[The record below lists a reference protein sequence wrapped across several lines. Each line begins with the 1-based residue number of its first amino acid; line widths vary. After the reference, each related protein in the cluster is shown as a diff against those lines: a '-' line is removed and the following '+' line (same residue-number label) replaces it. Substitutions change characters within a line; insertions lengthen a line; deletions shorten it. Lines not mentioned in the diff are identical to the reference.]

1 MLASQKEAPEN
12 TKVQDDI
19 RLWKRLG
26 PGRSFSGHE
35 RDRLFTRLVPG
46 KALVDT
52 AGISGIDLVGDGRS
66 AVYADFDGDGDLDLL
81 VRQIQLPKLSLFRND
96 GPTGGSIEV
105 RASGKAMG
113 LNATVTAKIGE
124 RTFVRQVLA
133 GTGFL
138 SQKPLPIHV
147 GLGGAAKVDSVEVKF
162 LSGKVVKAVDVPA
175 GTLVIAKED
184 AEVAEVKPRSAP
196 RAFGIDPPNDD
207 MRQAIGT
214 ASAMSGALSEAATK
228 ALGEKLARSAQAKP
242 LLVNLWAP
250 WCKPCAKEMP
260 SLDAWAKAHP
270 EVEVVGLS
278 VDGTD
283 EEVAKAAQK
292 LGASFPVGAFAP
304 GAAAKLNLDAALPA
318 SFWFGPDGK
327 LVRGWMGAVDF
338 ASFRAP

>member
-46 KALVDT
+46 KPLVDT
-52 AGISGIDLVGDGRS
+52 GGISGMDLVGDGRS

-81 VRQIQLPKLSLFRND
+81 VRQIQIPKLSLFRND

-105 RASGKAMG
+105 RVSGRAMG
-113 LNATVTAKIGE
+113 LNATVTAKVGE

-138 SQKPLPIHV
+138 SQKPLAIHV
-147 GLGGAAKVDSVEVKF
+147 GLGGAAKADSVEIKF

-175 GTLVIAKED
+175 GSRVLARED
-184 AEVAEVKPRSAP
+184 AEAPEIQPRPAA
-196 RAFGIDPPNDD
+196 RVFGVDPPKDD
-207 MRQAIGT
+207 MRHLGT
-214 ASAMSGALSEAATK
+214 SASMAGALTEAATA
-228 ALGEKLARSAQAKP
+228 ALGERLKRSAAAKP

-260 SLDAWAKAHP
+260 ALEAWARAHP

-283 EEVAKAAQK
+283 DEVAKAAQK

-304 GAAAKLNLDAALPA
+304 GAAARLNLDAALPA

-327 LVRGWMGAVDF
+327 LVRGWLGAVDF
-338 ASFRAP
+338 ASFKAP